1 MKEVIAKLNELI
13 DTEKTSRDESDNN
26 FAGLMAGFK
35 SGLGAIQNAIISS
48 AAASDAQ
55 RLSLA
60 MRAEKL
66 AAAEARRRAL
76 AEKEARQEADEMRKA
91 QLAGEGATGIDL
103 SSFQPEEEKGFLGII
118 IASITGLVTSIVS
131 AMTVAGMTF
140 KEALKSVLGKRLKSI
155 KARILKPFTAVKNFF
170 GKIGKAFTTVFGK
183 INKFFKSF
191 SSKIGNL
198 FKSGGALSK
207 AGGIFKKVFGVIG
220 KLGGVLGRLFAPLG
234 VILGA
239 FAGIFDAVK
248 AFQNEEGDLLDKI
261 VAGISGFFQGF
272 VGFAIGGLLDLGK
285 NLLAWLLGVFG
296 VSEEKLEALKAFS
309 VTDFLKDLIGN
320 IFDGIDAFFTSL
332 FDGMFEGFNN
342 TEGNLFEKFLGGFVG
357 LATGMF
363 QGIVD
368 FWANII
374 DGIAGFFGNEDF
386 SFKEW
391 ITGFAGKI
399 WDGVTGFFKN
409 IFEKGKE
416 AAVAGIMAYVNLGR
430 WIAGYAMDIWDNIT
444 GFFKNIFERGKETAK
459 TSIQGLVNIG
469 EWTAGFAKDIWD
481 NITGFFKRMFD
492 KAKEGADVI
501 REKLVDIGQAI
512 LKFIGKLLPDRDS
525 VAGKAIA
532 WTGIYDK
539 LGIDGSVSDAEDT
552 TFVDDTAIIPPKSN
566 VGEALT
572 QAGNMTNATS
582 ITVVNNN
589 GGNVTNTT
597 TSNQTNNTRSASPPV
612 LSGSAMAM

>member
-1 MKEVIAKLNELI
+1 MKEVIQKLKELTVI
-13 DTEKTSRDESDNN
+13 EREGQDESNNN
-26 FAGLMAGFK
+26 FADLMVGFK
-35 SGLGAIQNAIISS
+35 IGFDSIQKAIISTS
-48 AAASDAQ
+48 AASDAQ

-66 AAAEARRRAL
+66 AKAESRRRAL
-76 AEKEARQEADEMRKA
+76 AEKEARQEADELRKA

-103 SSFQPEEEKGFLGII
+103 SSFQPEEEKGFLGTIM
-118 IASITGLVTSIVS
+118 ASITGLVTAVVS
-131 AMTVAGMTF
+131 AMAVAGMTF

-155 KARILKPFTAVKNFF
+155 KARILKPFTTVKNFF

-191 SSKIGNL
+191 ISKIGNL

-207 AGGIFKKVFGVIG
+207 AGDIFKKVFGVIG

-261 VAGISGFFQGF
+261 VAGIKGFFQGF

-296 VSEEKLEALKAFS
+296 VPEEKLEGMKAFS

-320 IFDGIDAFFTSL
+320 IFDGIDAFFKST

-342 TEGNLFEKFLGGFVG
+342 TEGDLFEKFLGGFVG

-363 QGIVD
+363 EGIVD
-368 FWANII
+368 FWAKII

-416 AAVAGIMAYVNLGR
+416 AAIAGIMAYVNLGQ
-430 WIAGYAMDIWDNIT
+430 WVIGFVTDIWDTIT
-444 GFFKNIFERGKETAK
+444 GFFKSAIENGKELM
-459 TSIQGLVNIG
+459 IGLAQKIINIG
-469 EWTAGFAKDIWD
+469 DSIKSFVRDILPD
-481 NITGFFKRMFD
+481 PDGEGFF
-492 KAKEGADVI
+492 G
-501 REKLVDIGQAI
+501 L
-512 LKFIGKLLPDRDS
+512 
-525 VAGKAIA
+525 AGKILSK
-532 WTGIYDK
+532 TGIYDFVN
-539 LGIDGSVSDAEDT
+539 SEDAPLEESNSQ
-552 TFVDDTAIIPPKSN
+552 TFVDTTAIIPPRSN

-572 QAGNMTNATS
+572 QVGSMAGGAS
-582 ITVVNNN
+582 VTVVNNN

-597 TSNQTNNTRSASPPV
+597 TSNQTNNTRTASPPV
-612 LSGSAMAM
+612 MSGSALAM

>member
-1 MKEVIAKLNELI
+1 MKEVIQKLKELTVI
-13 DTEKTSRDESDNN
+13 EREGQDESNNN
-26 FAGLMAGFK
+26 FADLMVGFK
-35 SGLGAIQNAIISS
+35 IGFDSIQKAIISTS
-48 AAASDAQ
+48 AASDAQ

-66 AAAEARRRAL
+66 AKAESRRRAL

-103 SSFQPEEEKGFLGII
+103 SSFQPEEEKGFLGTIM
-118 IASITGLVTSIVS
+118 ASITGLVTAVVS
-131 AMTVAGMTF
+131 AMAVAGMTF

-155 KARILKPFTAVKNFF
+155 KARILKPFTAIKNFF

-183 INKFFKSF
+183 INKFVKSF
-191 SSKIGNL
+191 ISKIGNL

-207 AGGIFKKVFGVIG
+207 VGGIFKKVFGVIG

-248 AFQNEEGDLLDKI
+248 AFQNEEGNLLDKI
-261 VAGISGFFQGF
+261 VAGIKGFFQGF

-285 NLLAWLLGVFG
+285 DLLAWLLGVFG
-296 VSEEKLEALKAFS
+296 VPEEKLEGMKAFS

-320 IFDGIDAFFTSL
+320 IFGGIDAFFKST
-332 FDGMFEGFNN
+332 FDGMFEGFNE

-363 QGIVD
+363 EGIVD

-416 AAVAGIMAYVNLGR
+416 AAIAGIMAYVNLGQ
-430 WIAGYAMDIWDNIT
+430 WIAGY
-444 GFFKNIFERGKETAK
+444 
-459 TSIQGLVNIG
+459 
-469 EWTAGFAKDIWD
+469 AKDIWD
-481 NITGFFKRMFD
+481 NITGFFTTVID
-492 KAKEGADVI
+492 TAKEGLASIGEGLINIGDTIKSFI
-501 REKLVDIGQAI
+501 RDI
-512 LKFIGKLLPDRDS
+512 LPDSDGEGFFGL
-525 VAGKAIA
+525 AGKILRK
-532 WTGIYDK
+532 TGIYDFV
-539 LGIDGSVSDAEDT
+539 GADAPLEESNSQ
-552 TFVDDTAIIPPKSN
+552 TFVDTTAIIPPRSN

-572 QAGNMTNATS
+572 QVGSMAGGGS
-582 ITVVNNN
+582 VTVVNNN

-597 TSNQTNNTRSASPPV
+597 TSNQTNNTRTASPPV
-612 LSGSAMAM
+612 MSGSALAM